1 MPPPKRFLINAKNY
15 FLTYPQ
21 CTLTKEE
28 ALSQIKCLTTPTNKL
43 FIRVCRELHED
54 GTPHLHILIQFE
66 GKFKCQNNR
75 FFDLTSPT
83 RSAHFHPN
91 IQGAK
96 SSTDVKTYMEKDG
109 DVLDHGIFQVDGR
122 SARGGCQSAND
133 AYAEAINSGSK
144 AEALNIL
151 REKAPK
157 DFVLQ
162 FHNLNSNLDRIFAPP
177 LEVYISPFIS
187 SSFNQVPRELGEWV
201 AENVSDSAARPWRPM
216 SIVVEGESR
225 TGKTLWARSLG
236 PHNYLCGHLDLS
248 PRVYS
253 NDAWYNVIDDVDP
266 HYLKHFKEFMGAQ
279 RDWQSNTKYGK
290 PIQIKGGIP
299 TIFLC
304 NPGPTSSYKEYLD
317 EEKNSALKDWALK
330 NAAFVTLTEP
340 LYSRANQGPT
350 QNSEEETNS
359 QAEG

>member
-1 MPPPKRFLINAKNY
+1 MPQPKKFLINAKNY
-15 FLTYPQ
+15 FLTYPH
-21 CTLTKEE
+21 CSLTKEE
-28 ALSQIKCLTTPTNKL
+28 ALSQISALSTPTNKL
-43 FIRVCRELHED
+43 FIRICRELHED
-54 GTPHLHILIQFE
+54 GSPHLHVLIQFE

-75 FFDLTSPT
+75 FFDLTSPS

-96 SSTDVKTYMEKDG
+96 SSTDVKAYMEKDG
-109 DVLDHGIFQVDGR
+109 DVLDHGIFQIDGR

-144 AEALNIL
+144 ASALNIL

-162 FHNLNSNLDRIFAPP
+162 FHNLNSNLDRIFTPP
-177 LEVYISPFIS
+177 MEEYISPFLS
-187 SSFNQVPRELGEWV
+187 SSFDQVPEELEEW
-201 AENVSDSAARPWRPM
+201 AADNVVSAAARPLRPM
-216 SIVVEGESR
+216 SIVIEGDSR
-225 TGKTLWARSLG
+225 TGKTMWARSLG

-248 PRVYS
+248 PKVYN

-290 PIQIKGGIP
+290 PVQIKGGIP

-304 NPGPTSSYKEYLD
+304 NPGPNSSYKEFLD
-317 EEKNSALKDWALK
+317 EEKNTALRNWALK
-330 NAAFVTLTEP
+330 NAIFVTLEST
-340 LYSRANQGPT
+340 LYSGSNQ
-350 QNSEEETNS
+350 SEAQAS
-359 QAEG
+359 QEGEQTSSC